1 MIDLIGG
8 PDRDRTDDLF
18 HAMEARSQLRHRP
31 TLLPNQLLDSLRS
44 GPSCQTPLNERFP
57 HSGSE
62 SRHGQPQG
70 AEDRVACDRRGD
82 GARNSLTSA
91 R

>member
-1 MIDLIGG
+1 
-8 PDRDRTDDLF
+8 
-18 HAMEARSQLRHRP
+18 
-31 TLLPNQLLDSLRS
+31 
-44 GPSCQTPLNERFP
+44 LNERFP